1 MKNELH
7 VAGAKLQVSR
17 RNRAASGTF
26 NLQPSTFNLRAAF
39 TLIEMLVVIA
49 ILGVLAGLTVPAL
62 KNIGKSNV
70 QVSAARQMLDD
81 VGRARQLAMSQRTTV
96 YMVFVPTN
104 FWNTT
109 FGSGGF
115 NNNWFTSLT
124 PSAQA
129 AATNLCDYQLTGYT
143 FMANGG
149 VGDQPGRHVWHYLA
163 SWQALPDGTFIAQQ
177 KFDQPPYPF
186 APFIIKDQITQIPFP
201 IYGFNVTNIFPFP
214 TVTNAASV
222 TPAPGLPYL
231 PYIAFNYL
239 GQLTAD
245 GVNAATRDE
254 YIPLAHGG
262 VNDAVDVNK
271 ALQFIAPSVR
281 ETPPGNSTNLAYTIV
296 HVDALTGRAVLE
308 FHKIQ

>member
-1 MKNELH
+1 M
-7 VAGAKLQVSR
+7 LQVPSCR
-17 RNRAASGTF
+17 FPGGIGRPAELSTF
-26 NLQPSTFNLRAAF
+26 NLQPSTFAPLSRSSKCWW
-39 TLIEMLVVIA
+39 
-49 ILGVLAGLTVPAL
+49 LTVPAL

-104 FWNTT
+104 FWNTA
-109 FGSGGF
+109 FGSGSF
-115 NNNWFTSLT
+115 NNNWFISLT

-163 SWQALPDGTFIAQQ
+163 SWQALPDGTFIALQ
-177 KFDQPPYPF
+177 KYSNSYSIYDPISQVTYP
-186 APFIIKDQITQIPFP
+186 ISV
-201 IYGFNVTNIFPFP
+201 FNYTNIFPFP
-214 TVTNAASV
+214 TVTNTVFTTNPNYS
-222 TPAPGLPYL
+222 LPWL